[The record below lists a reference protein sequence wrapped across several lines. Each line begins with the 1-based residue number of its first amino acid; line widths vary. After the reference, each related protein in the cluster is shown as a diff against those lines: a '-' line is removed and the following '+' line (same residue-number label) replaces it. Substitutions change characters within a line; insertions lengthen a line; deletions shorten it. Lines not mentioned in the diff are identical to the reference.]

1 MCRPGGRSTSR
12 KVGGELD
19 EASIEALRRTVACG
33 ASILRVADIGF
44 CGLCTQAC
52 RPASASASLSFLSGT
67 PSAPRPS
74 FAFGAR
80 RDGRAFAIGRRRHDA
95 VKSNPTGNR
104 PWSASQAATASFSNG
119 DRRGS
124 SPQALLCCCGSRQG
138 CARVACL
145 LLAGIMASVC
155 RLPASKGGRAH
166 DRPTAGEA
174 VHPSHVRWPN
184 SIEGGLA
191 SR

>member
-1 MCRPGGRSTSR
+1 ML
-12 KVGGELD
+12 GGELD
-19 EASIEALRRTVACG
+19 EASIESSRRTVACG

-52 RPASASASLSFLSGT
+52 RPASASASASLSFLSGT

-104 PWSASQAATASFSNG
+104 
-119 DRRGS
+119 RG
-124 SPQALLCCCGSRQG
+124 ARQ
-138 CARVACL
+138 
-145 LLAGIMASVC
+145 
-155 RLPASKGGRAH
+155 PGRH
-166 DRPTAGEA
+166 R
-174 VHPSHVRWPN
+174 
-184 SIEGGLA
+184 
-191 SR
+191 